1 MDDQLLP
8 GVPLQNSRFLHLFQ
22 KGQLFC
28 LQHNLTLEKVYGG
41 RILQLL
47 YECCHNPMSF
57 NDILNY
63 LGPEFAKDIVEESIL
78 LLFKRGLLIQND
90 DIDSALYLILTNS
103 GCNEADIS
111 LLYLVPTIDCN
122 FKCQYCFVKDD
133 GKPYNIKLMNLKTA
147 KMGIDIFAKLT
158 EKNDIPANITYYGG
172 EPLLNAEVIYE
183 SMRYI
188 RRLEKEAVFKEPVTI
203 TLITNGSLISE
214 RTLEVLAEIK
224 PLVSVSIDGPAN
236 LHDAARKDV
245 AGQGTFARALAGYQ
259 QLQERGLEPGIS
271 CTISQSNLHRI
282 DEVVAFI
289 LGELKTGGMGFNII
303 LPQISDKNT
312 QDYDYE
318 LAAKQV
324 IRAFTILR
332 EHGVYED
339 RMMRRVKPYIN
350 KSFHLKD
357 CRGVGGQLVLTPE
370 GRIGPCQ
377 AFLGMDNFFPLTV
390 DELFGKISTIT
401 SDNIYENPLFD
412 EWRHR
417 FPLNMKDCL
426 DCFAIGICGGGC
438 PYAAL
443 ITYGSIWEID
453 QRVCYQAKQMMEW
466 MIWDTYDH
474 LMESSNK

>member
-1 MDDQLLP
+1 
-8 GVPLQNSRFLHLFQ
+8 
-22 KGQLFC
+22 
-28 LQHNLTLEKVYGG
+28 
-41 RILQLL
+41 
-47 YECCHNPMSF
+47 
-57 NDILNY
+57 
-63 LGPEFAKDIVEESIL
+63 
-78 LLFKRGLLIQND
+78 
-90 DIDSALYLILTNS
+90 
-103 GCNEADIS
+103 
-111 LLYLVPTIDCN
+111 
-122 FKCQYCFVKDD
+122 
-133 GKPYNIKLMNLKTA
+133 
-147 KMGIDIFAKLT
+147 
-158 EKNDIPANITYYGG
+158 
-172 EPLLNAEVIYE
+172 
-183 SMRYI
+183 MRYI